1 MRRPARSLV
10 VVSVAIVLLAAMLP
24 GMVGLVVATFEPA
37 WTLLEIVAVVVE
49 RVPDTPTALPRVLV
63 FAPTGLRAPPERLA

>member
-1 MRRPARSLV
+1 
-10 VVSVAIVLLAAMLP
+10 MLP